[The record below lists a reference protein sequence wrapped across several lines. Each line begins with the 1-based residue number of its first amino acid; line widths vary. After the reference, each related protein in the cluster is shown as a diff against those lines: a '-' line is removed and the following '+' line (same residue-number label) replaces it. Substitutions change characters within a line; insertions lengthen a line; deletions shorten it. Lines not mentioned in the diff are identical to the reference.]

1 MKRIFTLHRVGILL
15 LVLLLLAP
23 MAAVADD
30 DNPTIAFLRY
40 RASGTEDIT
49 KPGIWDVLQAHEL
62 ISPEERELLD
72 ENLDLE
78 GEHINVFWLDAADEV
93 SNINAMVELSL
104 DRGADIL
111 LTFST
116 PVTQITANITKEMD
130 EPPALFFAIV
140 SAPYSAG
147 IAESPCVKMPHVTG
161 THMSI
166 PYEQY
171 VALSQVQLPDA
182 QSIGTIVDPA
192 QTQSVYG
199 VSQITRFA
207 EALGL
212 NVEVASIASAADLPV
227 ATASLA
233 DKGVDLIMI
242 GAGYTESRGIP
253 AVLGAALDYGIPVFG
268 VSPRFIYHGAV
279 VGAGFDDFYGEGVTV
294 GRMIA
299 AHIDGTLDIS
309 TTGISSRVNLGVAVN
324 LDTAEEFGITVAD
337 AILDQAVMVIEGGEL
352 EVLSQPPSLP
362 EMSLEERK
370 ADDAA
375 FLAELECTAERIA
388 EEKASPDAARD

>member
-1 MKRIFTLHRVGILL
+1 MYTRILIGLL
-15 LVLLLLAP
+15 IVALLLAGP
-23 MAAVADD
+23 ALAQDD

-40 RASGTEDIT
+40 RASGTEDIA

-62 ISPEERELLD
+62 ISPSERELLD
-72 ENLDLE
+72 ENLDLN
-78 GEHINVFWLDAADEV
+78 GEHINVFWLDAASDV
-93 SNINAMVELSL
+93 TNINAMVEKTL

-116 PVTQITANITKEMD
+116 PVTQITANITKEMED
-130 EPPALFFAIV
+130 PPVLLFAIV

-147 IAESPCVKMPHVTG
+147 IADSSCIKMPHVSG
-161 THMSI
+161 THVTI

-171 VALSQVQLPDA
+171 VGLSKIQLPDV
-182 QSIGTIVDPA
+182 QTIGTIVDPA

-199 VSQITRFA
+199 VSQITKFA

-212 NVEVASIASAADLPV
+212 TVEVASIASAADLPQ

-233 DKGVDLIMI
+233 DKGVDILMI

-253 AVLGAALDYGIPVFG
+253 AILGVAKDYGIPVFG
-268 VSPRFIYHGAV
+268 VSPRMIYHGAV

-299 AHIDGTLDIS
+299 AYINGSLDAS
-309 TTGISSRVNLGVAVN
+309 ATGISSRVDIGVAVN
-324 LDTAEEFGITVAD
+324 LDTAEELGITVAD
-337 AILDQAVMVIEGGEL
+337 SILDSAVMVIEGGEL
-352 EVLSQPPSLP
+352 NVLSEPPSLP
-362 EMSLEERK
+362 AMTLEERM
-370 ADDAA
+370 AEDAA
-375 FLAELECTAERIA
+375 FLAELECTPERIA
-388 EEKASPDAARD
+388 EEQAALDAAEE

>member
-1 MKRIFTLHRVGILL
+1 MCKKALLGI
-15 LVLLLLAP
+15 LVLLLLIP
-23 MAAVADD
+23 MSLAQDD
-30 DNPTIAFLRY
+30 DKPTIAFLRY
-40 RASGTEDIT
+40 RSTGTEDIT
-49 KPGIWDVLQAHEL
+49 KPGVWDLLQAREL
-62 ISPEERELLD
+62 ISESERALLD
-72 ENLDLE
+72 EDLDLN
-78 GEHINVFWLDAADEV
+78 GERINVFWLDAASDV
-93 SNINAMVELSL
+93 TNINTMVEKAL

-130 EPPALFFAIV
+130 DPPAMFFAIV

-147 IAESPCVKMPHVTG
+147 VADSPCIKLPHVTG
-161 THMSI
+161 THMPI

-171 VALSQVQLPDA
+171 VALSQVQMPDV

-199 VSQITRFA
+199 VSRITEFG

-212 NVEVASIASAADLPV
+212 TVEVASIASAADLPQ

-233 DKGVDLIMI
+233 DKGVDMLMI
-242 GAGYTESRGIP
+242 GAGYIESRGIP
-253 AVLGAALDYGIPVFG
+253 AVLSVAQDFGLPVFG
-268 VSPRFIYHGAV
+268 VSPRMIHHGAV
-279 VGAGFDDFYGEGVTV
+279 VGAGFDDFYGEGLAV

-299 AHIDGTLDIS
+299 AYIDGTLDIS
-309 TTGISSRVNLGVAVN
+309 TTAISSRVNIGVAVN

-337 AILDQAVMVIEGGEL
+337 SILDSAVMVIEGGEL
-352 EVLSQPPSLP
+352 EVLSAPPSLP
-362 EMSLEERK
+362 EMTLEERK
-370 ADDAA
+370 AEDAA

-388 EEKASPDAARD
+388 EEQATLGTARD

>member
-1 MKRIFTLHRVGILL
+1 MFRKSI
-15 LVLLLLAP
+15 VLSLCLLALLITP
-23 MAAVADD
+23 AALADD
-30 DNPTIAFLRY
+30 DKPTIAFLRY
-40 RASGTEDIT
+40 RATGTEDIA
-49 KPGIWDVLQAHEL
+49 KPGIWDILQAHEL
-62 ISPEERELLD
+62 ISPSERELLD
-72 ENLDLE
+72 ENLDLN
-78 GEHINVFWLDAADEV
+78 GEHINVFWLDAASDV
-93 SNINAMVELSL
+93 TNINAMVEKTL

-130 EPPALFFAIV
+130 DPPILLFAIV

-147 IAESPCVKMPHVTG
+147 IADAPCIKLPHVSG

-166 PYEQY
+166 PYEQF
-171 VALSQVQLPDA
+171 VALSQVQSPDI
-182 QSIGTIVDPA
+182 QTIGTIADPA

-212 NVEVASIASAADLPV
+212 TVEVASIASAADLPQ

-233 DKGVDLIMI
+233 DKGVEMVMI

-253 AVLGAALDYGIPVFG
+253 AVLGVAQDYGIPVFG
-268 VSPRFIYHGAV
+268 VSPRFIYHGAI
-279 VGAGFDDFYGEGVTV
+279 VGAGFDDFYGEGLTV

-299 AHIDGTLDIS
+299 AYIDGALDIS

-337 AILDQAVMVIEGGEL
+337 SILDSAVMVIEDGEL
-352 EVLSQPPSLP
+352 NVLSEPPSLP
-362 EMSLEERK
+362 EMTLEERK
-370 ADDAA
+370 AEDAA
-375 FLAELECTAERIA
+375 FLAELECTPERIA
-388 EEKASPDAARD
+388 EEEATLGTARD

>member
-1 MKRIFTLHRVGILL
+1 MYKNLALTVAIVVGM
-15 LVLLLLAP
+15 LLAGP
-23 MAAVADD
+23 ALAQEDD
-30 DNPTIAFLRY
+30 KPTIAFLRY
-40 RASGTEDIT
+40 RASGTEDIA

-62 ISPEERELLD
+62 ISPSERALLD
-72 ENLDLE
+72 EDLDLS
-78 GEHINVFWLDAADEV
+78 GEHINVFWLDAASDIT
-93 SNINAMVELSL
+93 NINAMVEKTL

-130 EPPALFFAIV
+130 EPPVLLFAIV

-147 IAESPCVKMPHVTG
+147 IADSPCIKMPHVSG
-161 THMSI
+161 THLTI

-171 VALSQVQLPDA
+171 VGLSKVQSPDI

-192 QTQSVYG
+192 QSQSVYG
-199 VSQITRFA
+199 VSQITRYA

-212 NVEVASIASAADLPV
+212 TVEVASIASAADLPQ

-233 DKGVDLIMI
+233 DKGVEMVMI

-253 AVLGAALDYGIPVFG
+253 AVLGVAKDYGIPVFG
-268 VSPRFIYHGAV
+268 VSPRMIYHGAV

-299 AHIDGTLDIS
+299 AYVDGTLDIS
-309 TTGISSRVNLGVAVN
+309 TTGISSRINLGVAVN
-324 LDTAEEFGITVAD
+324 LDSAEEFGISVAD
-337 AILDQAVMVIEGGEL
+337 DILDAAVMVIEGGEL
-352 EVLSQPPSLP
+352 KVLSEPPSLP
-362 EMSLEERK
+362 EMTLEERK
-370 ADDAA
+370 AEDAA
-375 FLAELECTAERIA
+375 FLAELECTPERIA
-388 EEKASPDAARD
+388 EEQAALDAAEE

>member
-1 MKRIFTLHRVGILL
+1 MFTKGIIGMLL
-15 LVLLLLAP
+15 ALLLLPAS
-23 MAAVADD
+23 MLAQDD

-40 RASGTEDIT
+40 RATGTEDIA

-62 ISPEERELLD
+62 ISPSERELLD
-72 ENLDLE
+72 ENLDLN
-78 GEHINVFWLDAADEV
+78 GERINVYWLDAASDV
-93 SNINAMVELSL
+93 TNVNAMVEKTL

-130 EPPALFFAIV
+130 DPPALIFAIV

-147 IAESPCVKMPHVTG
+147 IADSPCIKLPHVTG
-161 THMSI
+161 SHVTI

-171 VALSQVQLPDA
+171 VALSQVQQPDI
-182 QSIGTIVDPA
+182 QTIGTIVDPA

-199 VSQITRFA
+199 VSQITQFA

-212 NVEVASIASAADLPV
+212 TVEVASIASAADLPQ

-233 DKGVDLIMI
+233 DKGVEMLMI

-253 AVLGAALDYGIPVFG
+253 AVLGVAKDYGIPVFG
-268 VSPRFIYHGAV
+268 VSPRMIHHGAL
-279 VGAGFDDFYGEGVTV
+279 VGAGFDDFYGEGVAV
-294 GRMIA
+294 GQMIA
-299 AHIDGTLDIS
+299 AYIDGTLDIS
-309 TTGISSRVNLGVAVN
+309 TTGISARVNLGVAVN

-337 AILDQAVMVIEGGEL
+337 AVLDRAVMVIEDGEL
-352 EVLSQPPSLP
+352 NVLSEPPSLP
-362 EMSLEERK
+362 EMTLEERK
-370 ADDAA
+370 AADAA
-375 FLAELECTAERIA
+375 FLAELECTPERIA
-388 EEKASPDAARD
+388 EEQAALDAAAG

>member
-1 MKRIFTLHRVGILL
+1 VIKRILAIILCCA
-15 LVLLLLAP
+15 VLSVFAP
-23 MAAVADD
+23 IVVASGEE
-30 DNPTIAFLRY
+30 NPTIAFLRF
-40 RASGTEDIT
+40 RATGTEDIA

-62 ISPEERELLD
+62 ISPSERELLD
-72 ENLDLE
+72 ENLDLT
-78 GEHINVFWLDAADEV
+78 GEHINVFWLDAASDITNV
-93 SNINAMVELSL
+93 NAMVEKTL

-116 PVTQITANITKEMD
+116 PVTQISANITKEMD
-130 EPPALFFAIV
+130 DPPILIFAIV

-147 IAESPCVKMPHVTG
+147 IADSPCIKMPHVTG
-161 THMSI
+161 SHVTV

-171 VALSQVQLPDA
+171 VALSQVQQPDV
-182 QSIGTIVDPA
+182 QTIGTIVDPA

-199 VSQITRFA
+199 VSQITHFA

-212 NVEVASIASAADLPV
+212 NVEVASIASGADLPQ

-233 DKGVDLIMI
+233 DKGVEMLMI

-253 AVLGAALDYGIPVFG
+253 AVLGVAKDYGIPVFG
-268 VSPRFIYHGAV
+268 VSPRMIHHGAV

-299 AHIDGTLDIS
+299 AYIDGMLDVS
-309 TTGISSRVNLGVAVN
+309 TTAISARVDIGVAVN

-337 AILDQAVMVIEGGEL
+337 SIVDRAVMVIEDGEL
-352 EVLSQPPSLP
+352 NVFSEPPSLP
-362 EMSLEERK
+362 EMTLEERK

-388 EEKASPDAARD
+388 EEQAALDAAGE

>member
-1 MKRIFTLHRVGILL
+1 MIKKLALATALL
-15 LVLLLLAP
+15 ALLLAP
-23 MAAVADD
+23 MAVAADD

-40 RASGTEDIT
+40 RASGTEDIA
-49 KPGIWDVLQAHEL
+49 KPGIWDLLQAHEL
-62 ISPEERELLD
+62 ISAEERELLD
-72 ENLDLE
+72 ENLDVD
-78 GEHINVFWLDAADEV
+78 GEHINVFWLDAASEV
-93 SNINAMVELSL
+93 PNINAMVEMAL

-130 EPPALFFAIV
+130 DPPILLFAIV

-147 IAESPCVKMPHVTG
+147 IADAPCLKMPHVSG

-171 VALSQVQLPDA
+171 VALSQVQLPEI

-212 NVEVASIASAADLPV
+212 NVEVASIASAADLPQ

-233 DKGVDLIMI
+233 DKGVDMVMI

-268 VSPRFIYHGAV
+268 VSPRFIYHGAL

-299 AHIDGTLDIS
+299 AYIDGSLDIGK
-309 TTGISSRVNLGVAVN
+309 TAISSRVNIGVAVN
-324 LDTAEEFGITVAD
+324 LDTAEEFGITVAES
-337 AILDQAVMVIEGGEL
+337 ILESAVMVIEDGEL
-352 EVLSQPPSLP
+352 TVLSEPPSLP
-362 EMSLEERK
+362 EMTLEDRK

-375 FLAELECTAERIA
+375 FLAQLECTPERIA
-388 EEKASPDAARD
+388 EEEATLGTARD

>member
-1 MKRIFTLHRVGILL
+1 MFKKMILGL
-15 LVLLLLAP
+15 FIVLLLAP
-23 MAAVADD
+23 AAMAQDD
-30 DNPTIAFLRY
+30 GKPTIAFLRY
-40 RASGTEDIT
+40 RATGTEDIT
-49 KPGIWDVLQAHEL
+49 KPGIWDVLGAHEL
-62 ISPEERELLD
+62 ISPSERELLD
-72 ENLDLE
+72 EDLDLN
-78 GEHINVFWLDAADEV
+78 GEHINVFWLDAASDV
-93 SNINAMVELSL
+93 TNINAMVEKAL

-130 EPPALFFAIV
+130 DPPILLFAIV

-147 IAESPCVKMPHVTG
+147 IADSPCIKMPHVTG

-171 VALSQVQLPDA
+171 VALSKVQMPDI
-182 QSIGTIVDPA
+182 QTIGTIVDPA

-212 NVEVASIASAADLPV
+212 TVEVASIASSADLPQ
-227 ATASLA
+227 ATATLA
-233 DKGVDLIMI
+233 DKGVEMLMI

-253 AVLGAALDYGIPVFG
+253 AILGVAQDYGIPVFG
-268 VSPRFIYHGAV
+268 VSPRMIYHGAV

-309 TTGISSRVNLGVAVN
+309 ATAISSRVDIGVAVN

-337 AILDQAVMVIEGGEL
+337 DILDSAVMVIEGEEL
-352 EVLSQPPSLP
+352 TVLSQPPSLP

-370 ADDAA
+370 AADAA
-375 FLAELECTAERIA
+375 FLAELECSPERIA
-388 EEKASPDAARD
+388 EEEASPDMARD

>member
-1 MKRIFTLHRVGILL
+1 MYTKLL
-15 LVLLLLAP
+15 LGLLITALLVVAP
-23 MAAVADD
+23 ALSQDE

-40 RASGTEDIT
+40 RATGTEDIA

-62 ISPEERELLD
+62 ISPSERALLD
-72 ENLDLE
+72 ENLDLN
-78 GEHINVFWLDAADEV
+78 GERINVFWLDAASDV
-93 SNINAMVELSL
+93 TNINAMVEKTL

-130 EPPALFFAIV
+130 DPPVLLFAIV

-147 IAESPCVKMPHVTG
+147 IADSPCIKMPHVSG
-161 THMSI
+161 THLTI

-171 VALSQVQLPDA
+171 VGLSKVQSPDI
-182 QSIGTIVDPA
+182 QTIGTIVDPA
-192 QTQSVYG
+192 QSQSVYG

-212 NVEVASIASAADLPV
+212 NVEVASIASAADLPQ

-233 DKGVDLIMI
+233 DKGVEMVMI

-253 AVLGAALDYGIPVFG
+253 AVLGVAKDYGIPVFG
-268 VSPRFIYHGAV
+268 VSPRMIYHGAV

-299 AHIDGTLDIS
+299 AYIDGILDIS

-324 LDTAEEFGITVAD
+324 LDSAEEFGITVAD
-337 AILDQAVMVIEGGEL
+337 SIMDAAVMVIEGGEL
-352 EVLSQPPSLP
+352 NVLSEPPSLP
-362 EMSLEERK
+362 EMTLEARK
-370 ADDAA
+370 AEDAA
-375 FLAELECTAERIA
+375 FLAELECT
-388 EEKASPDAARD
+388 P

>member
-1 MKRIFTLHRVGILL
+1 MFTRLL
-15 LVLLLLAP
+15 IAVLIVSMLVIAPTLAQS
-23 MAAVADD
+23 D

-40 RASGTEDIT
+40 RASGTEDIA

-62 ISPEERELLD
+62 ISPAERALLD
-72 ENLDLE
+72 EDLDLN
-78 GEHINVFWLDAADEV
+78 GEHINVYWLDAASDIT
-93 SNINAMVELSL
+93 NINAMVEKTL

-130 EPPALFFAIV
+130 DPPVLLFAIV

-147 IAESPCVKMPHVTG
+147 IADSPCIKMPHVSG
-161 THMSI
+161 THLTI

-171 VALSQVQLPDA
+171 VGLSKIQSPDI
-182 QSIGTIVDPA
+182 QTIGTIVDPA
-192 QTQSVYG
+192 QSQSVYG

-212 NVEVASIASAADLPV
+212 NVEVASIASAADLPQ

-233 DKGVDLIMI
+233 DKGVEMVMI

-253 AVLGAALDYGIPVFG
+253 AVLGVAKDYGLPVFG
-268 VSPRFIYHGAV
+268 VSPRMIYHGAV

-299 AHIDGTLDIS
+299 AYVDGTLDIN
-309 TTGISSRVNLGVAVN
+309 TTGISSRINLGVAVN

-337 AILDQAVMVIEGGEL
+337 SILDAAVMVIEGGEL
-352 EVLSQPPSLP
+352 NVLSEPPSLP
-362 EMSLEERK
+362 EMTLEERK

-375 FLAELECTAERIA
+375 FLAELECTPERIA
-388 EEKASPDAARD
+388 EEQAALDAAAE

>member
-1 MKRIFTLHRVGILL
+1 MYVRLL
-15 LVLLLLAP
+15 ITVLMLLALLIAP
-23 MAAVADD
+23 SMAQED

-40 RASGTEDIT
+40 RASGTEDVA
-49 KPGIWDVLQAHEL
+49 KPGIWDVLQAYGL
-62 ISPEERELLD
+62 IAPSERELLD
-72 ENLDLE
+72 ANEDLN
-78 GEHINVFWLDAADEV
+78 GEHINVFWLDAASDV
-93 SNINAMVELSL
+93 TNINAMVEATL

-130 EPPALFFAIV
+130 DPPVLLFAIV

-147 IAESPCVKMPHVTG
+147 IADSSCIKMPHVSG
-161 THMSI
+161 THVTI

-171 VALSQVQLPDA
+171 VGLSKVQLPDV
-182 QSIGTIVDPA
+182 QTIGTIVDPA

-199 VSQITRFA
+199 VEQITKFA
-207 EALGL
+207 EAHGL
-212 NVEVASIASAADLPV
+212 AVEVASIASAADLPQ

-233 DKGVDLIMI
+233 DKGVDILMI

-253 AVLGAALDYGIPVFG
+253 AVLGVAKDYGIPVFG
-268 VSPRFIYHGAV
+268 VSPRMIYHGAV

-299 AHIDGTLDIS
+299 AHINGTLDVS
-309 TTGISSRVNLGVAVN
+309 ATGISSRVDIGVAVN

-337 AILDQAVMVIEGGEL
+337 SILDSAVMVIEGGEL
-352 EVLSQPPSLP
+352 NVLSEPPSLP
-362 EMSLEERK
+362 EMTLEDRMAE
-370 ADDAA
+370 DAA
-375 FLAELECTAERIA
+375 ILAALECSPERIA
-388 EEKASPDAARD
+388 EEQAALDAAAE

>member
-1 MKRIFTLHRVGILL
+1 MFRKSIVLTLC
-15 LVLLLLAP
+15 LLALLITP
-23 MAAVADD
+23 AALADD
-30 DNPTIAFLRY
+30 DKATIAFLRY
-40 RASGTEDIT
+40 RATGTEDIA
-49 KPGIWDVLQAHEL
+49 KPGIWDILQAREL
-62 ISPEERELLD
+62 ISPSERELLD
-72 ENLDLE
+72 ENLDLN
-78 GEHINVFWLDAADEV
+78 GEHINVFWLDAASDV
-93 SNINAMVELSL
+93 TNINAMVEKAL

-130 EPPALFFAIV
+130 DPPVLLFAIV

-147 IAESPCVKMPHVTG
+147 IADAPCIKLPHVTG

-166 PYEQY
+166 PYEQF
-171 VALSQVQLPDA
+171 VALSQVQSPDI
-182 QSIGTIVDPA
+182 QTIGTIVDPA

-212 NVEVASIASAADLPV
+212 TVEVASIASAADLPQ

-233 DKGVDLIMI
+233 DKGVEMVMI

-253 AVLGAALDYGIPVFG
+253 AVLSVAKDYGIPVFG

-279 VGAGFDDFYGEGVTV
+279 VGAGFDDFYGEGLTV

-299 AHIDGTLDIS
+299 AYVDGALDIS

-337 AILDQAVMVIEGGEL
+337 SILDSAVMVIEDGEL
-352 EVLSQPPSLP
+352 NVLSEPPSLP
-362 EMSLEERK
+362 EMTLEARK
-370 ADDAA
+370 AEDAA

-388 EEKASPDAARD
+388 EEEATLGTARD

>member
-1 MKRIFTLHRVGILL
+1 MCKRILIGLL
-15 LVLLLLAP
+15 LVALLLAP
-23 MAAVADD
+23 AALAQDD

-40 RASGTEDIT
+40 RSTGTEDIT
-49 KPGIWDVLQAHEL
+49 KPGIWDILQAREL
-62 ISPEERELLD
+62 ISPSERELLD
-72 ENLDLE
+72 EDLDLN
-78 GEHINVFWLDAADEV
+78 GEHINVFWLDAASDV
-93 SNINAMVELSL
+93 TNVNTMVEKAL

-130 EPPALFFAIV
+130 DPPAMFFAIV

-147 IAESPCVKMPHVTG
+147 IADSPCIKMPHVTG
-161 THMSI
+161 THMPI
-166 PYEQY
+166 PYEQF
-171 VALSQVQLPDA
+171 VALSQLQQPDI

-199 VSQITRFA
+199 VSQITEFA

-212 NVEVASIASAADLPV
+212 NVEVASIASAADLPQ

-233 DKGVDLIMI
+233 DKGVEMVLI

-253 AVLGAALDYGIPVFG
+253 AVLSVAKDYGIPVFG

-279 VGAGFDDFYGEGVTV
+279 VGAGFDDFYGEGVNV

-299 AHIDGTLDIS
+299 AYIDGALDIS
-309 TTGISSRVNLGVAVN
+309 KTAISSRVNIGVAVN

-337 AILDQAVMVIEGGEL
+337 SIMDSAVMVIEDGEL
-352 EVLSQPPSLP
+352 SVLSEPPRLP
-362 EMSLEERK
+362 EMSLEERL

-375 FLAELECTAERIA
+375 HLAELECTEERIA
-388 EEKASPDAARD
+388 EEQATLGTARD

>member
-1 MKRIFTLHRVGILL
+1 MYWRIVAILL
-15 LVLLLLAP
+15 IVALMLAAP
-23 MAAVADD
+23 GLAQED

-40 RASGTEDIT
+40 RATGTEDIA

-62 ISPEERELLD
+62 ISQSERELLD
-72 ENLDLE
+72 EDLDLN
-78 GEHINVFWLDAADEV
+78 GERINVHWLDAASDV
-93 SNINAMVELSL
+93 TNINAMVEKAL

-116 PVTQITANITKEMD
+116 PVSQITANITKEMD
-130 EPPALFFAIV
+130 DPPVMLFAIV

-147 IAESPCVKMPHVTG
+147 IADSPCIKMPHVSG
-161 THMSI
+161 THLSV

-171 VALSQVQLPDA
+171 VGLSKVQQPDI
-182 QSIGTIVDPA
+182 QTIGTIVDPA

-199 VSQITRFA
+199 VSQITEFA

-212 NVEVASIASAADLPV
+212 TVEVASIASAADLPQ

-233 DKGVDLIMI
+233 DKGVEMVMI

-253 AVLGAALDYGIPVFG
+253 AVLGVAKDYGIPVFG
-268 VSPRFIYHGAV
+268 VSPRMIYHGAV

-299 AHIDGTLDIS
+299 AYIDGALDIS
-309 TTGISSRVNLGVAVN
+309 TTAISSRVDLGVAVN
-324 LDTAEEFGITVAD
+324 LDSAEEFGITVAD
-337 AILDQAVMVIEGGEL
+337 AILDGAVMVIEDGEL
-352 EVLSQPPSLP
+352 TVLSEPPSLP
-362 EMSLEERK
+362 EMTLEERK

-375 FLAELECTAERIA
+375 FLAELECTPERIA
-388 EEKASPDAARD
+388 EEEANLGSARD

>member
-1 MKRIFTLHRVGILL
+1 MYKRMLIGLL
-15 LVLLLLAP
+15 LMALLLAAP
-23 MAAVADD
+23 AALAQDGD
-30 DNPTIAFLRY
+30 KPTIAFLRY

-49 KPGIWDVLQAHEL
+49 KPGIWDMLQSHEL
-62 ISPEERELLD
+62 ISQAERDLLD
-72 ENLDLE
+72 EDLDLN
-78 GEHINVFWLDAADEV
+78 GERINVFWLDAASDV
-93 SNINAMVELSL
+93 TNINAMVEKTL

-116 PVTQITANITKEMD
+116 PVTQIAANITKEMD
-130 EPPALFFAIV
+130 DPPILLFAIV

-147 IAESPCVKMPHVTG
+147 IADSPCIKMPHVSG

-171 VALSQVQLPDA
+171 VALSQVQMPDV

-199 VSQITRFA
+199 VSRITEFG

-212 NVEVASIASAADLPV
+212 TVEVASIASAADLPQ

-233 DKGVDLIMI
+233 DKGVDMLMI

-253 AVLGAALDYGIPVFG
+253 AILGAAADYGLPVFG
-268 VSPRFIYHGAV
+268 VSPRMIYHGAV
-279 VGAGFDDFYGEGVTV
+279 VGAGFDDFYGEGLTV

-299 AHIDGTLDIS
+299 AYIDGTLDIS
-309 TTGISSRVNLGVAVN
+309 KTAISSRVDIGVAVN

-337 AILDQAVMVIEGGEL
+337 SILDGAVMVIEDGEL
-352 EVLSQPPSLP
+352 NVLSEPPSLA
-362 EMSLEERK
+362 EMSLAERK

-375 FLAELECTAERIA
+375 FLAELECTEERIA
-388 EEKASPDAARD
+388 EEQATLGTARD

>member
-1 MKRIFTLHRVGILL
+1 MFKKMILGL
-15 LVLLLLAP
+15 FVVLLLAP
-23 MAAVADD
+23 AAMAQDD
-30 DNPTIAFLRY
+30 GKPTIAFLRY
-40 RASGTEDIT
+40 RATGTEDIT
-49 KPGIWDVLQAHEL
+49 KPGIWDVLGAHEL
-62 ISPEERELLD
+62 ISPSERELLD
-72 ENLDLE
+72 EDLDLN
-78 GEHINVFWLDAADEV
+78 GEHINVFWLDAASDV
-93 SNINAMVELSL
+93 TNINAMVEKAL

-130 EPPALFFAIV
+130 DPPILLFAIV

-147 IAESPCVKMPHVTG
+147 IADSPCIKMPHVTG

-171 VALSQVQLPDA
+171 VALSKVQLPDI
-182 QSIGTIVDPA
+182 QTIGTIVDPA

-212 NVEVASIASAADLPV
+212 TVEVASIASSADLPQ
-227 ATASLA
+227 ATATLA
-233 DKGVDLIMI
+233 DKGVEMLMI

-253 AVLGAALDYGIPVFG
+253 AILGVAQDYGIPVFG
-268 VSPRFIYHGAV
+268 VSPRMIYHGAV

-309 TTGISSRVNLGVAVN
+309 ATAISSRVDIGVAVN

-337 AILDQAVMVIEGGEL
+337 DILDSAVMVIEGEEL
-352 EVLSQPPSLP
+352 TVLSQPPSLP

-370 ADDAA
+370 AADAA
-375 FLAELECTAERIA
+375 FLAELECSPERIA
-388 EEKASPDAARD
+388 EEEASPDMARD

>member
-1 MKRIFTLHRVGILL
+1 MYRKSIVLS
-15 LVLLLLAP
+15 LVLLALLLTP
-23 MAAVADD
+23 AALADD
-30 DNPTIAFLRY
+30 DKPTIAFLRY
-40 RASGTEDIT
+40 RATGTEDIA
-49 KPGIWDVLQAHEL
+49 KPGIWDILQAHEL
-62 ISPEERELLD
+62 ISPSERELLD
-72 ENLDLE
+72 ENLDLD
-78 GEHINVFWLDAADEV
+78 GEHINVYWLDAAGDV
-93 SNINAMVELSL
+93 TNINAMVEKTL

-116 PVTQITANITKEMD
+116 PVTQITANITKEMED
-130 EPPALFFAIV
+130 PPILLFAIV

-147 IAESPCVKMPHVTG
+147 IADAPCIKMPHITG

-171 VALSQVQLPDA
+171 VALSQVQMPDI
-182 QSIGTIVDPA
+182 QTIGTIVDPA

-212 NVEVASIASAADLPV
+212 TVEVASIASTADLPQ

-233 DKGVDLIMI
+233 DKGVEMVMI
-242 GAGYTESRGIP
+242 GAGYRESRGIP
-253 AVLGAALDYGIPVFG
+253 AVLGAAEDYGIPVFG
-268 VSPRFIYHGAV
+268 VSPRMIHHGAL
-279 VGAGFDDFYGEGVTV
+279 VGAGFDDFYGEGLTV

-299 AHIDGTLDIS
+299 AYIEDGLDIS

-337 AILDQAVMVIEGGEL
+337 SILDSAVMVIEGGEL
-352 EVLSQPPSLP
+352 TVLSEPPSLP
-362 EMSLEERK
+362 EMSLEARK
-370 ADDAA
+370 AEDAA
-375 FLAELECTAERIA
+375 FLAELECTPERIA
-388 EEKASPDAARD
+388 EEEATLGTARD

>member
-1 MKRIFTLHRVGILL
+1 MYTRMLIGLL
-15 LVLLLLAP
+15 LIALVLVAPVLAQ
-23 MAAVADD
+23 DD
-30 DNPTIAFLRY
+30 DKPTIAFLRY

-49 KPGIWDVLQAHEL
+49 KPGIWDILQAHEL
-62 ISPEERELLD
+62 ISQAERELLD
-72 ENLDLE
+72 ENLDLN
-78 GEHINVFWLDAADEV
+78 GEHINVFWLDAASDV
-93 SNINAMVELSL
+93 TNVNAMVEKAL

-116 PVTQITANITKEMD
+116 PVTQITANISKEMD
-130 EPPALFFAIV
+130 DPPVMFFAIV

-147 IAESPCVKMPHVTG
+147 IADAPCIKLPHVTG

-171 VALSQVQLPDA
+171 VALSQVQMPEI
-182 QSIGTIVDPA
+182 QTIGAIVDPA

-199 VSQITRFA
+199 VSRITEFA

-212 NVEVASIASAADLPV
+212 TVEVASIASAADLPQ

-233 DKGVDLIMI
+233 DKGVEMVMI

-253 AVLGAALDYGIPVFG
+253 AVLGVAKDYGIPVFG
-268 VSPRFIYHGAV
+268 VSPRMIYHGAV

-299 AHIDGTLDIS
+299 AHIDGSLDIS
-309 TTGISSRVNLGVAVN
+309 TTAISSRVDIGVAVN

-352 EVLSQPPSLP
+352 TVLSEPPSLP
-362 EMSLEERK
+362 EMSLEDRK

-375 FLAELECTAERIA
+375 FLAELECTEERIA
-388 EEKASPDAARD
+388 EEQATLGTARD

>member
-1 MKRIFTLHRVGILL
+1 MYKRMLIGLL
-15 LVLLLLAP
+15 LMALLLAAP
-23 MAAVADD
+23 AALAQDGD
-30 DNPTIAFLRY
+30 KPTIAFLRY

-49 KPGIWDVLQAHEL
+49 KPGIWDMLQAHEL
-62 ISPEERELLD
+62 ISQAERDLLD
-72 ENLDLE
+72 EDLDLN
-78 GEHINVFWLDAADEV
+78 GERINVFWLDAASDV
-93 SNINAMVELSL
+93 TNINAMVEKTL

-116 PVTQITANITKEMD
+116 PVTQIAANITKEMD
-130 EPPALFFAIV
+130 DPPILLFAIV

-147 IAESPCVKMPHVTG
+147 IADSPCIKMPHVSG

-171 VALSQVQLPDA
+171 VALSQVQMPDV

-199 VSQITRFA
+199 VSRITEFG

-212 NVEVASIASAADLPV
+212 TVEVASIASAADLPQ

-233 DKGVDLIMI
+233 DKGVDMLMI

-253 AVLGAALDYGIPVFG
+253 AILGAAADYGLPVFG
-268 VSPRFIYHGAV
+268 VSPRMIYHGAV
-279 VGAGFDDFYGEGVTV
+279 VGAGFDDFYGEGLTV

-299 AHIDGTLDIS
+299 AYIDGTLDIS
-309 TTGISSRVNLGVAVN
+309 TTAISSRVNLGVAVN

-337 AILDQAVMVIEGGEL
+337 SILDGAVMVIEDGEL
-352 EVLSQPPSLP
+352 NVLSEPPSLA
-362 EMSLEERK
+362 EMTLEERK
-370 ADDAA
+370 ADVAA
-375 FLAELECTAERIA
+375 FLAELECTEERIA
-388 EEKASPDAARD
+388 EEQATLGTARD

>member
-1 MKRIFTLHRVGILL
+1 MTRYFSTLIILC
-15 LVLLLLAP
+15 LLLASLAP
-23 MAAVADD
+23 IAAAADD
-30 DNPTIAFLRY
+30 DKPTIAFLRY
-40 RASGTEDIT
+40 RATGTEDIA

-62 ISPEERELLD
+62 ISASERELLD
-72 ENLDLE
+72 ENLDLN
-78 GEHINVFWLDAADEV
+78 GERINVYWLDAASDV
-93 SNINAMVELSL
+93 TNINAMVEKTL

-130 EPPALFFAIV
+130 DPPVLIFAIV

-147 IAESPCVKMPHVTG
+147 IADSPCIKMPHVTG
-161 THMSI
+161 SHVTI

-171 VALSQVQLPDA
+171 VALSQAQQPDI
-182 QSIGTIVDPA
+182 QTIGTIVDPVQA
-192 QTQSVYG
+192 NSVYG
-199 VSQITRFA
+199 VGQITQAA

-212 NVEVASIASAADLPV
+212 NVEVASIASAADLPQ

-233 DKGVDLIMI
+233 DKGVEMFMI

-253 AVLGAALDYGIPVFG
+253 AILGVAKDYGIPVFG
-268 VSPRFIYHGAV
+268 VSPRMIHHGAM

-299 AHIDGTLDIS
+299 AHIDGILDIS
-309 TTGISSRVNLGVAVN
+309 ATAISSRVSLGVAIN
-324 LDTAEEFGITVAD
+324 LDTADEFGVTVAD
-337 AILDQAVMVIEGGEL
+337 SILDSAVMVIEDGEL
-352 EVLSQPPSLP
+352 NILSAPPSLP

-375 FLAELECTAERIA
+375 ILAELECTPERIA
-388 EEKASPDAARD
+388 EEQAALDAAED

>member
-1 MKRIFTLHRVGILL
+1 MFTKLL
-15 LVLLLLAP
+15 LGLLISALLVIAP
-23 MAAVADD
+23 ALTQDE

-40 RASGTEDIT
+40 RAAGTEDIA
-49 KPGIWDVLQAHEL
+49 KPGVWDVLQAHDL
-62 ISPEERELLD
+62 ISPSERALLD
-72 ENLDLE
+72 ENLDLN
-78 GEHINVFWLDAADEV
+78 GERINVYWMDAASDIT
-93 SNINAMVELSL
+93 NINAMVEKTL

-130 EPPALFFAIV
+130 DPPVLLFAIV

-147 IAESPCVKMPHVTG
+147 IAESPCIKMPHISG
-161 THMSI
+161 THLTI

-171 VALSQVQLPDA
+171 VGLSKVQSPDI
-182 QSIGTIVDPA
+182 QTIGTIVDPA

-199 VSQITRFA
+199 VSQITQFA

-212 NVEVASIASAADLPV
+212 NVEVASIASAADLPQ

-233 DKGVDLIMI
+233 DKGAEMVMI

-253 AVLGAALDYGIPVFG
+253 AVLGVAKDFGIPVFG
-268 VSPRFIYHGAV
+268 VSPRMIHHGAM

-299 AHIDGTLDIS
+299 AYIDGTLDIS
-309 TTGISSRVNLGVAVN
+309 TTGISTRINLGVAVN

-337 AILDQAVMVIEGGEL
+337 SILDAAVMVIEGGEL
-352 EVLSQPPSLP
+352 NVLSEPPSLP
-362 EMSLEERK
+362 EMTLEERK
-370 ADDAA
+370 AEDAA
-375 FLAELECTAERIA
+375 FLAELECTPERIA
-388 EEKASPDAARD
+388 EEQAALDAAEE

>member
-1 MKRIFTLHRVGILL
+1 MFTKFMLGLLITALAVVGPA
-15 LVLLLLAP
+15 LAQ
-23 MAAVADD
+23 DD
-30 DNPTIAFLRY
+30 DKPTIAFLRY
-40 RASGTEDIT
+40 RATGTEDIA

-62 ISPEERELLD
+62 ISPSERELLD
-72 ENLDLE
+72 ASEDLE
-78 GEHINVFWLDAADEV
+78 GEHINVFWRDAASDV
-93 SNINAMVELSL
+93 TNINTMVEETL

-130 EPPALFFAIV
+130 DPPVVLFAIV

-147 IAESPCVKMPHVTG
+147 IADSSCIKMPHVSG
-161 THMSI
+161 THVTI

-171 VALSQVQLPDA
+171 VGLSKVQLPDV
-182 QSIGTIVDPA
+182 QTIGTIVDPA

-199 VSQITRFA
+199 VDQITGFA

-212 NVEVASIASAADLPV
+212 TVEVASIASAADLPQ

-233 DKGVDLIMI
+233 DKGVEILMI
-242 GAGYTESRGIP
+242 GAGYTESVGIP
-253 AVLGAALDYGIPVFG
+253 AILSVAKDYGIPVFG
-268 VSPRFIYHGAV
+268 VSPRMIYHGAV

-299 AHIDGTLDIS
+299 AYVGGTLDVSS
-309 TTGISSRVNLGVAVN
+309 TAISSRVNLGVAVN

-337 AILDQAVMVIEGGEL
+337 SILDSAVMVIEGGEL
-352 EVLSQPPSLP
+352 NVLSMPPSLP
-362 EMSLEERK
+362 EMTLEERK
-370 ADDAA
+370 AEDAA
-375 FLAELECTAERIA
+375 FLAELECTPERIA
-388 EEKASPDAARD
+388 EEQAALDAAEG

>member
-1 MKRIFTLHRVGILL
+1 M
-15 LVLLLLAP
+15 
-23 MAAVADD
+23 
-30 DNPTIAFLRY
+30 
-40 RASGTEDIT
+40 
-49 KPGIWDVLQAHEL
+49 
-62 ISPEERELLD
+62 ISPSERELLD
-72 ENLDLE
+72 ENLDLN
-78 GEHINVFWLDAADEV
+78 GERINVYWLDAASDIT
-93 SNINAMVELSL
+93 NINAMVEKSL

-130 EPPALFFAIV
+130 DPPAMFFAIV

-147 IAESPCVKMPHVTG
+147 IADSPCIKMPHVSG
-161 THMSI
+161 TRVSV

-171 VALSQVQLPDA
+171 VGLSKVQLPDV
-182 QSIGTIVDPA
+182 QTIGTIVDPA

-199 VSQITRFA
+199 VSQITQFA

-212 NVEVASIASAADLPV
+212 TVEVASIASGADLPQ

-233 DKGVDLIMI
+233 DKGVEIVMI

-253 AVLGAALDYGIPVFG
+253 AVLGVAKDFGIPVFG
-268 VSPRFIYHGAV
+268 ASPRMIHHGAV

-299 AHIDGTLDIS
+299 AYIGGTLDIS
-309 TTGISSRVNLGVAVN
+309 TTAISSRVNLGVAVN
-324 LDTAEEFGITVAD
+324 PDTAEEFGITVAD
-337 AILDQAVMVIEGGEL
+337 AILDGAVMVIEDGEL
-352 EVLSQPPSLP
+352 NVLSEPPSLP
-362 EMSLEERK
+362 EMALEERM

-375 FLAELECTAERIA
+375 FLAELECTPERIA
-388 EEKASPDAARD
+388 EEQAALDEADS